1 MLKWHRILCVTALL
15 CPVASP
21 QVTAAQQQSVSAVRA
36 GLPGYL
42 LADAEQKPAPAP
54 KTAPGSAAP
63 PTTATPQAATTK
75 PATQVSLTVER
86 HRLENGLRIVLNP
99 DRTIPTVAVAVYY
112 DVGSRNEE
120 RGRSGFAHLFEHM
133 MFQGSQNVAKGEHF
147 QLVMNR
153 GGSVNGTTSEDRT
166 NYFETLPSNELALG
180 LWLEADRMRSLAV
193 TQENFE
199 NQRQTVM
206 EERRQS
212 YDNRPYMQSMLRIND
227 LAFGDY
233 FPYSHS
239 TIGDMQDLQAAPL
252 SAVKEFFDTYYAPNN
267 AVLSIAGDFEP
278 QAALALIKQHFGTIP
293 GAKVPPFTT
302 PDPAPQT
309 AERKDSMLDPLAELP
324 AFHIAY
330 HIPTDRSPDHYPL
343 ELLASVLGDGES
355 ARLYQKLVKDKEI
368 LQEIDVNTDGRRGP
382 DLFSFWGICAQGHAP
397 EEARTLIF
405 NELSAIA
412 QKGIS
417 RAELD
422 KAKNRMRANFV
433 FGLENNLQRA
443 SRLAEFETFYGDA
456 TLLLNEIERYSA
468 VKLEDVQRVAG
479 LYFAPT
485 NRTVLDVVPAKTAA
499 AQAAATATKKPAATA
514 APAAPAKPAAA
525 PNPAAPAK
533 PAAAAVTAP
542 AAPAKPAAA
551 ATSPNGPTRPAA
563 ASSAPAATPQPA
575 AAIPAAVKPT
585 ATNAPPT
592 PPATP
597 AAPVKKEAAQ

>member
-15 CPVASP
+15 CASASP
-21 QVTAAQQQSVSAVRA
+21 QVTAAQHQSVSAVRA

-42 LADAEQKPAPAP
+42 LADAEQKPVSAP
-54 KTAPGSAAP
+54 KTTPAPAAP
-63 PTTATPQAATTK
+63 PTTTPQANAK

-99 DRTIPTVAVAVYY
+99 DRTIPTIAVAVYY

-397 EEARTLIF
+397 EEARTLIS
-405 NELSAIA
+405 NELSTIG

-468 VKLEDVQRVAG
+468 VKLEDVQRVAS

-499 AQAAATATKKPAATA
+499 AQAAAATRKPAATA
-514 APAAPAKPAAA
+514 APAKPTAAA

-533 PAAAAVTAP
+533 PAAAV

-551 ATSPNGPTRPAA
+551 
-563 ASSAPAATPQPA
+563 SAPAGASQPA
-575 AAIPAAVKPT
+575 AAVPAAARPT
-585 ATNAPPT
+585 ATGAPPT

>member
-1 MLKWHRILCVTALL
+1 MLKWHRILCVSALL
-15 CPVASP
+15 GSP
-21 QVTAAQQQSVSAVRA
+21 QVTTAQHHSASAVRA
-36 GLPGYL
+36 GLPL
-42 LADAEQKPAPAP
+42 LADAEQTPASKAPA
-54 KTAPGSAAP
+54 G
-63 PTTATPQAATTK
+63 TTTPQANAK
-75 PATQVSLTVER
+75 PATQVSLKVER
-86 HRLENGLRIVLNP
+86 HRLENGLRVVLNP
-99 DRTIPTVAVAVYY
+99 DHTIPTVAVAVYY

-133 MFQGSQNVAKGEHF
+133 MFQGSANVAKGEHF

-180 LWLEADRMRSLAV
+180 LWLEADRMRSLAI

-212 YDNRPYMQSMLRIND
+212 YDNRPYMQSMLRINE

-233 FPYSHS
+233 FPYAHS

-267 AVLSIAGDFEP
+267 AVVSIAGDFEP
-278 QAALALIKQHFGTIP
+278 QAALALIKQYFGTIP

-382 DLFSFWGICAQGHAP
+382 DLFSFWGICAQGHSP

-405 NELSAIA
+405 SELSTIA

-456 TLLLNEIERYSA
+456 TLLLNELERYSA

-485 NRTVLDVVPAKTAA
+485 NRTVLDVVPAKAAA
-499 AQAAATATKKPAATA
+499 AQAAAAAGKKPAAATTA
-514 APAAPAKPAAA
+514 PAKPTATSSAPATPAAAAAAPVKTAGAATAPAQTVAPAAPA
-525 PNPAAPAK
+525 
-533 PAAAAVTAP
+533 
-542 AAPAKPAAA
+542 
-551 ATSPNGPTRPAA
+551 
-563 ASSAPAATPQPA
+563 ASA
-575 AAIPAAVKPT
+575 
-585 ATNAPPT
+585 APPT
-592 PPATP
+592 PPAKP
-597 AAPVKKEAAQ
+597 APTAPTNAPVKKEAAQ